1 MFRKT
6 SYWILVQKH
15 YLQDC
20 NSQTYKISIYYI
32 WRLKYYKGSTH
43 RSAYIWLKWQSTMLH
58 NPEKSA
64 KSLWNYFSQKKLK
77 KSIMRQILKLK
88 ISEISSN
95 VQFWSNYKLMWLP
108 KKLRFFRIL
117 KQHFLK
123 WQWYIKSFFSDKW
136 L

>member
-1 MFRKT
+1 M
-6 SYWILVQKH
+6 QKH

-64 KSLWNYFSQKKLK
+64 KSLWNYFSQKKKTEK
-77 KSIMRQILKLK
+77 KYNAPN
-88 ISEISSN
+88 SEIKD
-95 VQFWSNYKLMWLP
+95 FWNL
-108 KKLRFFRIL
+108 
-117 KQHFLK
+117 
-123 WQWYIKSFFSDKW
+123 IKRTV
-136 L
+136 LI